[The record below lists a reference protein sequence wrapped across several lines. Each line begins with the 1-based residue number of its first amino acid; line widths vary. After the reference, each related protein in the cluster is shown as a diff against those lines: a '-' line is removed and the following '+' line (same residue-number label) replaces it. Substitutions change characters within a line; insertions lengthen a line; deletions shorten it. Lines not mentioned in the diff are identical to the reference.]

1 MSICHN
7 FCHNLLK
14 VRNVIFCKGSVK
26 KRIINN
32 LCNFRALLT
41 PVIVKNL
48 SLINPILHGFLAH
61 SVAVQLLDNKYK
73 NKTGLN
79 PLSRI
84 THVSD

>member
-1 MSICHN
+1 
-7 FCHNLLK
+7 
-14 VRNVIFCKGSVK
+14 VVFCKESVK

-32 LCNFRALLT
+32 ICNFLALWALG
-41 PVIVKNL
+41 IVKNL